1 MELILIGCFVLIP
14 VAVRGFIVR
23 EGRAPYTGCLTLD
36 AAAFGCGCFCHALP
50 ALCEERGNLFDGGNR
65 HIGIRELC
73 VAGFIQHGFCL
84 SLDIIGC
91 TGEFSR
97 DGGDISFAIS
107 LISFVLT
114 VSLEFINACL
124 MHFFLSL
131 GFCGLLFEIVLI
143 AGRTLIVFLLDGI
156 CNSLNEFVNIK
167 RNTIYNVSKT
177 ALGIDGK
184 IIITEADNTLFACDL
199 TLDFLLIGDNV
210 LTASLIFNNV
220 AVDITNPEDIFGE
233 CIRLS

>member
-1 MELILIGCFVLIP
+1 MHGSFMKLVLISCFVLIP
-14 VAVRGFIVR
+14 VAVRGFIVG

-50 ALCEERGNLFDGGNR
+50 ALCEERGDLFDGGNR

-97 DGGDISFAIS
+97 DSGDISFAIS

-114 VSLEFINACL
+114 ISFEFINACL
-124 MHFFLSL
+124 MYFFLGL
-131 GFCGLLFEIVLI
+131 GFCGLLFEIVFI
-143 AGRTLIVFLLDGI
+143 AGRTLIVLLLDGI
-156 CNSLNEFVNIK
+156 CNGLNEFVNIK

-177 ALGIDGK
+177 ALGIDGE

-199 TLDFLLIGDNV
+199 ALDFLLIGDNV
-210 LTASLIFNNV
+210 LTAVLYLTMSRAI
-220 AVDITNPEDIFGE
+220 
-233 CIRLS
+233 